1 MYGGGFAYVLTLGG
15 KCGIIALKNIFKKEL
30 IFMIDREMIAARY
43 MAYYQ
48 LRLIISEG
56 EKNEY
61 TKEEILELI
70 DKVTMAKEQET

>member
-1 MYGGGFAYVLTLGG
+1 MTD
-15 KCGIIALKNIFKKEL
+15 KEML
-30 IFMIDREMIAARY
+30 AIKY

-56 EKNEY
+56 EKKEY

-70 DKVTMAKEQET
+70 DKVTMAKDQEN

>member
-1 MYGGGFAYVLTLGG
+1 MTD
-15 KCGIIALKNIFKKEL
+15 N
-30 IFMIDREMIAARY
+30 EMLAVQY

-56 EKNEY
+56 EKKEY

-70 DKVTMAKEQET
+70 DKVTMAKEQEQ

>member
-1 MYGGGFAYVLTLGG
+1 MT
-15 KCGIIALKNIFKKEL
+15 
-30 IFMIDREMIAARY
+30 DRDMIAARY

-70 DKVTMAKEQET
+70 DKVTMAKDQEN

>member
-1 MYGGGFAYVLTLGG
+1 MHFTVDIRG
-15 KCGIIALKNIFKKEL
+15 KLCYNNIKKIFKKEL
-30 IFMIDREMIAARY
+30 TFMTDKEMLAIKY

-56 EKNEY
+56 EKKEY

-70 DKVTMAKEQET
+70 DKVTMAKDQEN